1 MILGIPKE
9 ILENE
14 TRVAAIP
21 ATVKQYISAGFEVK
35 IESGAGLKSQISDDE
50 FKAAG
55 AEILSDASSVYS
67 SSDMILK
74 VNSPTNDELS
84 MIKDGSSY
92 ISFFQTMKET
102 SKVIALQEKK
112 VTAYSMHLIPRTTL
126 AQKMDAL
133 SSQTNIAGYKAVLIG
148 ASHIDKYMPLLMTA
162 AGTISPAKVL
172 VLGAGVA
179 GLSAIATAK
188 RLGAQVEASDVRPE
202 VKEQVES
209 LGAKFLEVESD
220 SDDGVGEGGYA
231 KETSDEYKKKQAA
244 LLAERIADSDIVV
257 TTALIPGRPA
267 PILITD
273 EMVKSMRSGSVV
285 MDLAAENGGNCSLT
299 KPDELVNI
307 DGVLVDGTVNLAGTM
322 SVHASQL
329 YSKNVSAFIL
339 HGYDKEKKEFNLED
353 EIMTGSMFV
362 HDGQIVDERTKTAV
376 EGNQ

>member
-102 SKVIALQEKK
+102 SKVVALQEKK

-133 SSQTNIAGYKAVLIG
+133 SSQTNIAG
-148 ASHIDKYMPLLMTA
+148 T
-162 AGTISPAKVL
+162 
-172 VLGAGVA
+172 
-179 GLSAIATAK
+179 
-188 RLGAQVEASDVRPE
+188 
-202 VKEQVES
+202 
-209 LGAKFLEVESD
+209 
-220 SDDGVGEGGYA
+220 
-231 KETSDEYKKKQAA
+231 KQ
-244 LLAERIADSDIVV
+244 
-257 TTALIPGRPA
+257 
-267 PILITD
+267 
-273 EMVKSMRSGSVV
+273 
-285 MDLAAENGGNCSLT
+285 C
-299 KPDELVNI
+299 
-307 DGVLVDGTVNLAGTM
+307 
-322 SVHASQL
+322 
-329 YSKNVSAFIL
+329 
-339 HGYDKEKKEFNLED
+339 
-353 EIMTGSMFV
+353 
-362 HDGQIVDERTKTAV
+362 
-376 EGNQ
+376 